1 MIKTSKFLL
10 VLFCLFCGTTIMAQ
24 ENEVIQDKSKVSF
37 KIKNG
42 GFWVNG
48 SFSDFTMK
56 GIFNPQQL
64 DNSRLDGNLSV
75 KSLDTGIKKRDK
87 HLLDDSYFD
96 AEKYS
101 TISLKST
108 QLSKSAEGYIW
119 TGDLQIKDVK
129 KTVKIPFTTEDKGDY
144 FLLKGELQ
152 INRIDFGVG
161 GKSWL
166 MNKNVFI
173 QLECAIKKTS

>member
-1 MIKTSKFLL
+1 MNKTTPFLL
-10 VLFCLFCGTTIMAQ
+10 ALFCLFLGTTVMAQ
-24 ENEVIQDKSKVSF
+24 ENQVIQDKSAVSF

-56 GIFNPQQL
+56 GVFNPEHL
-64 DNSRLDGNLSV
+64 GNSRLDGNLRV

-87 HLLDDSYFD
+87 HLLEDSYFD

-108 QLSKSAEGYIW
+108 QISKNAKGYIW
-119 TGDLQIKDVK
+119 TGDLQIKGVK
-129 KTVKIPFTTEDKGDY
+129 KTVSIPFTSEDKGDY

-166 MNKNVFI
+166 MNKNVYI
-173 QLECAIKKTS
+173 QLACAVQKTS

>member
-1 MIKTSKFLL
+1 MNKTSNLL
-10 VLFCLFCGTTIMAQ
+10 LALLCLFLGTTVMAQ
-24 ENEVIQDKSKVSF
+24 ENQVIQDKSAVSF

-56 GIFNPQQL
+56 GVFNPEQL
-64 DNSRLDGNLSV
+64 DNNRLDGNLTV

-87 HLLDDSYFD
+87 HLLEDAYFD

-101 TISLKST
+101 TISLLST
-108 QLSKSAEGYIW
+108 QLSKSAEGYTW
-119 TGDLQIKDVK
+119 TGDLQIKDIK
-129 KTVKIPFTTEDKGDY
+129 KTVNIPFTAEDKGDY

-166 MNKNVFI
+166 MNKIVFI
-173 QLECAIKKTS
+173 QLECAVKKAS